1 MHAVLATES
10 EGQPYTSLISYA
22 VTPDA
27 KGIVFATPKS
37 TQKYKNI
44 LKNRCVSILIDT
56 RSNTEK
62 DYTDAEAITILGNA
76 HPIRRGKKWMEYAK
90 ILKRKHKRLASFI
103 DSSETALVYI
113 NITKYIHVTK
123 FQSVSVDLK
132 SDIIL

>member
-10 EGQPYTSLISYA
+10 EGQPYTSLISYV

-27 KGIVFATPKS
+27 KGIIFATPKS
-37 TQKYKNI
+37 TRKYKNI

-76 HPIRRGKKWMEYAK
+76 HPVRRGKKWMEYAK
-90 ILKRKHKRLASFI
+90 ILKRKHKRLDSFI